1 MYMNIEHSIRG
12 GWWRFSAILR
22 ISMRVKSAVDE
33 ENRGLLGNDGIKEQ
47 MIN

>member
-1 MYMNIEHSIRG
+1 MNIEHSIRG